1 MQPRL
6 IIATAFF
13 VIGALI
19 AIPALTDVATPAR
32 PVRTMPVNAPAAT
45 LAPSSTSPS
54 ATAAPSASPS
64 KPPKPTPSPSR
75 SPKPTATPTPTPPK
89 PPAIPI
95 SVRTGKVHCPSS
107 KIQVTV
113 TNKGQRTEDYAILVD
128 DATVL
133 ADRVGPGGV
142 RETSVPLEENRTST
156 LEVVWGGRAA
166 LAVKRKADCV
176 DKKPEKPEKTDGAK
190 ALPHTGP
197 DDGDL
202 YAKIATGVAAMI
214 TGIIIFWYGSIW
226 PRRRARELESNG

>member
-19 AIPALTDVATPAR
+19 AIPALSDVATSAQPT
-32 PVRTMPVNAPAAT
+32 RTMPVNAPAAT

-54 ATAAPSASPS
+54 ATASPS
-64 KPPKPTPSPSR
+64 PSPSR
-75 SPKPTATPTPTPPK
+75 SPKPTASPSPSPKPTPTPTTRPPK

-95 SVRTGKVHCPSS
+95 TVRAGKVHCPSS
-107 KIQVTV
+107 KIKVTV
-113 TNKGQRTEDYAILVD
+113 SNKGQRTEDYAILVD
-128 DATVL
+128 EATVL
-133 ADRVGPGGV
+133 ADRVGPGGT
-142 RETSVPLEENRTST
+142 RETSVPIEENKTST

-166 LAVKRKADCV
+166 LSVKREADCV
-176 DKKPEKPEKTDGAK
+176 DKKPEKPEKRDGAK

-202 YAKIATGVAAMI
+202 FAKVATGVAAMV
-214 TGIIIFWYGSIW
+214 TGMIIFWYGSIW
-226 PRRRARELESNG
+226 PRRRARELESDG